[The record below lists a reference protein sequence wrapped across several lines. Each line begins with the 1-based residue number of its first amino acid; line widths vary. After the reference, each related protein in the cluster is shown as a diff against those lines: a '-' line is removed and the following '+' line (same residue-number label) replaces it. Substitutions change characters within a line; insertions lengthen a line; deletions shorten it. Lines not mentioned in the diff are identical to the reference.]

1 MNDVIGNVTVK
12 VKRASRKAALLMKF
26 DKITCYSILGE
37 NVQSC
42 EVTVCSQKVTFIK

>member
-1 MNDVIGNVTVK
+1 MLPV
-12 VKRASRKAALLMKF
+12 ASQAALF
-26 DKITCYSILGE
+26 DEIDKITCYSILGE

>member
-12 VKRASRKAALLMKF
+12 KGLAVRQPFLMKF